1 MNEGKGPTINTWIQ
15 ALAENIN
22 ALKPRSLSEERR
34 VELMKHQLTE
44 LRRSSRRM
52 QEQINTLTE
61 ELNFLQEGKKRFIES
76 YVGYDFLEGQERV

>member
-15 ALAENIN
+15 ALAENIG

-61 ELNFLQEGKKRFIES
+61 ELNFLQEGKN
-76 YVGYDFLEGQERV
+76 DD

>member
-1 MNEGKGPTINTWIQ
+1 MKLNLHSITKAFIMNEGKGPTVNTWIQ

-22 ALKPRSLSEERR
+22 ALKPRSMSEERR

-44 LRRSSRRM
+44 LKRSSRRM

-61 ELNFLQEGKKRFIES
+61 ELNFLQEGKK
-76 YVGYDFLEGQERV
+76 DD

>member
-61 ELNFLQEGKKRFIES
+61 ELNFLQEGKK
-76 YVGYDFLEGQERV
+76 DD

>member
-1 MNEGKGPTINTWIQ
+1 MNEGKGPTVNTWIQ

-22 ALKPRSLSEERR
+22 ALKPRSMSEERR

-44 LRRSSRRM
+44 LKRSSRRM

-61 ELNFLQEGKKRFIES
+61 ELNFLQEGKK
-76 YVGYDFLEGQERV
+76 DD

>member
-1 MNEGKGPTINTWIQ
+1 MKFSLHSITKSFIMNEGKGPTINTWIQ

-61 ELNFLQEGKKRFIES
+61 ELNFLQEGKK
-76 YVGYDFLEGQERV
+76 DD